1 MTTDEQF
8 MQRALELAAVA
19 EGRTRPN
26 PAVGALLVRGGQ
38 VVGEGF
44 HPAAG
49 QPHAEIFALR
59 QAGPAAAGATLY
71 VTLEPCSHHGRTGPC
86 ADAVIAAGIRRV
98 VVGTSDPNPQVQGR
112 GVDRLRAAGID
123 VEVGV
128 LEVAARRM
136 IAPFAKHVTSG
147 LPWVVLKAG
156 VTLDGQTATR
166 CGDSQWI
173 TNSSSRHLVH
183 QWRDKV
189 DGILVGVGTVLTDNP
204 LLTTRL
210 PQGGRNPL
218 RVVVDSQL
226 RVPED
231 AAILRTGPGLETLV
245 VTRLGSDPAKVE
257 RLRARGVEVL
267 EVADRHGRVDL
278 EQMLR
283 VLGQRGLQSLLLE
296 GGATLNH
303 AMLHAGLIDRVMLF
317 VAPLL
322 IGGTGRGIFG
332 GTGVQRLTEAFRLQ
346 DLRSRW
352 IDGDILIEGELTPC
366 SPA

>member
-1 MTTDEQF
+1 MFTDEQY
-8 MQRALELAAVA
+8 MQRALDLATVA

-26 PAVGALLVRGGQ
+26 PAVGAVLVRDGQ
-38 VVGEGF
+38 VIGEGF
-44 HPAAG
+44 HPSAG

-59 QAGPAAAGATLY
+59 QAGPAAVGGTLY
-71 VTLEPCSHHGRTGPC
+71 VTLEPCSHQGRTGPC

-98 VVGTSDPNPQVQGR
+98 VVGTIDPNPLVR
-112 GVDRLRAAGID
+112 GLGIERLRAAGIE

-128 LEVAARRM
+128 LEAAARRL

-156 VTLDGQTATR
+156 VTLDGQTATESGESR
-166 CGDSQWI
+166 WI
-173 TNSSSRHLVH
+173 TNPASRHLVH

-189 DGILVGVGTVLTDNP
+189 DGVLVGVGTVLQDDP

-218 RVVVDSQL
+218 RVVVDSRL
-226 RVPED
+226 RVPEG
-231 AAILRTGPGLETLV
+231 AAILRTGPGLDTLI
-245 VTRLGSDPAKVE
+245 VTRPGADPAKQE
-257 RLRARGVEVL
+257 RLRALGIDVL
-267 EVADRHGRVDL
+267 EVAEDQGRVDL

-283 VLGQRGLQSLLLE
+283 ALGRRGLQSLLLE

-322 IGGTGRGIFG
+322 IGGTGRGIFSG
-332 GTGVQRLTEAFRLQ
+332 AGVLRLTDAFRLQ

-352 IDGDILIEGELTPC
+352 IEGDILIEGDLTPC